1 VISHWIATIVLLSIV
16 GGGMALAWPLRKKR
30 GARFGADVNGPG
42 HAIDEGHHGHAHGDG
57 FSSTDY

>member
-1 VISHWIATIVLLSIV
+1 
-16 GGGMALAWPLRKKR
+16 MALAWPLRKKR